1 MENTYDQIVEQLEDF
16 KFNHDKNISCIKAAG
31 LRARKTATELK
42 KLLTE
47 YRKESI
53 TTNKIPEFSLED
65 YF

>member
-16 KFNHDKNISCIKAAG
+16 KFNHDKNINGNKAAG

-42 KLLTE
+42 KLLTD

-53 TTNKIPEFSLED
+53 TTNK
-65 YF
+65 

>member
-1 MENTYDQIVEQLEDF
+1 MENTYDQIMELVETF
-16 KFNHDKNISCIKAAG
+16 NFNHGKNSTGNKAAG

-53 TTNKIPEFSLED
+53 DANK
-65 YF
+65 

>member
-16 KFNHDKNISCIKAAG
+16 KFNHGKNSTGNKAAG

-53 TTNKIPEFSLED
+53 DANK
-65 YF
+65 

>member
-1 MENTYDQIVEQLEDF
+1 MENTFNQIVEAVEEF
-16 KFNHDKNISCIKAAG
+16 KSNHGKNASGNKAAG

-53 TTNKIPEFSLED
+53 GTNK
-65 YF
+65 

>member
-1 MENTYDQIVEQLEDF
+1 MENTYDQIALLVEDF
-16 KFNHDKNISCIKAAG
+16 NHNHGRNRTGNKAAG

-53 TTNKIPEFSLED
+53 TTNK
-65 YF
+65 

>member
-1 MENTYDQIVEQLEDF
+1 MENTYDQIVELVET
-16 KFNHDKNISCIKAAG
+16 FNHNHGKNRTGNKAAG

-53 TTNKIPEFSLED
+53 DANKL
-65 YF
+65 

>member
-1 MENTYDQIVEQLEDF
+1 MENTYDEIVELVEA
-16 KFNHDKNISCIKAAG
+16 FNHNHGKNLTGNKAAG

-53 TTNKIPEFSLED
+53 DANK
-65 YF
+65 